1 MTDDGERL
9 ADRDRSD
16 AEPPADQDAPA
27 DRDAPADAASETD
40 AAAATEREAA
50 SDADPGDASQPARPA
65 RERGEPDGVESF
77 LHLEA
82 ELAAGVEGR
91 VRGRAVDARRVPR
104 TEAPDGYPLDL
115 GSPEVLALDLALE
128 PGTGATGAA
137 GDPDTV
143 TVYLEWEDGATD
155 GRLARLLALHEV
167 DPGRFGDL
175 YGRSMLVRSVDGH
188 FVPVVPAEPPRGDCR
203 GVYGILAGLGVN
215 LFGALLLAVGPG
227 GLLTSGSAVAAWLAL
242 NVVGVPV
249 ATYLD
254 AWHLRT
260 HTDWEQGPSFW
271 ALLGALPG
279 VNVFSSLVYL
289 RTRREAE
296 PVA

>member
-1 MTDDGERL
+1 MSWVTDDGERI

-16 AEPPADQDAPA
+16 AEPSA
-27 DRDAPADAASETD
+27 DRDAPADAAPETD
-40 AAAATEREAA
+40 AAAATERE
-50 SDADPGDASQPARPA
+50 G
-65 RERGEPDGVESF
+65 PDGVESF
-77 LHLEA
+77 LHLEG
-82 ELAAGVEGR
+82 ELATGVEGR

-104 TEAPDGYPLDL
+104 AEVPDGYPLDL
-115 GSPEVLALDLALE
+115 GTTEVLALDLDLGLE
-128 PGTGATGAA
+128 PGAGATGAA

-143 TVYLEWEDGATD
+143 TVYFEWEDGATD
-155 GRLARLLALHEV
+155 DRLARLLALHGV

-175 YGRSMLVRSVDGH
+175 YGRSVLVRAVDGH
-188 FVPVVPAEPPRGDCR
+188 FVPVVPTESPRGDRR

-215 LFGALLLAVGPG
+215 LLGALLLAVGLG
-227 GLLTSGSAVAAWLAL
+227 GLLASVPAVAAWLAL
-242 NVVGVPV
+242 NVVGLPV
-249 ATYLD
+249 TTYLD

-271 ALLGALPG
+271 AVLGALPG
-279 VNVFSSLVYL
+279 VNVVSSLVYL

>member
-1 MTDDGERL
+1 MTDDGERI

-16 AEPPADQDAPA
+16 AEPPAD
-27 DRDAPADAASETD
+27 RDAPADAA
-40 AAAATEREAA
+40 
-50 SDADPGDASQPARPA
+50 QPARLA
-65 RERGEPDGVESF
+65 GEREGPDGVESF

-82 ELAAGVEGR
+82 ELAAGVEER

-104 TEAPDGYPLDL
+104 TEVPDGYPLDL
-115 GSPEVLALDLALE
+115 VTPEVLALDLALE
-128 PGTGATGAA
+128 PGAGATGAA

-143 TVYLEWEDGATD
+143 TVYFEWEDGATD
-155 GRLARLLALHEV
+155 DRLARLLALHGV

-175 YGRSMLVRSVDGH
+175 YGRSTLVRAVDGH
-188 FVPVVPAEPPRGDCR
+188 FVPVVPAESPRGDRR

-215 LFGALLLAVGPG
+215 LLGALLLAVGLG
-227 GLLTSGSAVAAWLAL
+227 GLLASVPAVAAWLAL

-249 ATYLD
+249 TTYLD

-260 HTDWEQGPSFW
+260 HTDWEHGPSFW

-279 VNVFSSLVYL
+279 VNVLSSLVYL